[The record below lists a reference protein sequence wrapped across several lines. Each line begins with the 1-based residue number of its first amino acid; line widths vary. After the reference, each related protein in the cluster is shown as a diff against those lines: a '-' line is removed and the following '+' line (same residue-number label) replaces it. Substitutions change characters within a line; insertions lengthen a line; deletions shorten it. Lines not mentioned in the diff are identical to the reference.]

1 MSNPEKI
8 LKVAKK
14 NQKLAGAVL
23 HSVSKAQS
31 KYIPKGKVFS
41 PCIEKASVLF
51 ESSVIS
57 NSVTKSSTIELEGEN
72 VCNKE
77 REKILSSEI
86 SELYSS
92 SSKFEILKEEE
103 VIELSSSFESQEEE
117 SGSFSKLELEQALE
131 VAPYLN
137 REILTEED
145 IKSVLDLLRQNPEIQ
160 SVIRTHQDLTS
171 SFQNLSI
178 GPSTP
183 YQI

>member
-8 LKVAKK
+8 LKVVKK
-14 NQKLAGAVL
+14 NQKLAGVVL
-23 HSVSKAQS
+23 HPVAKAQS
-31 KYIPKGKVFS
+31 KYILKGKVFS
-41 PCIEKASVLF
+41 PPTEKASVLS

-57 NSVTKSSTIELEGEN
+57 NSITENSTIELEDEN

-77 REKILSSEI
+77 REKVLSYEI

-117 SGSFSKLELEQALE
+117 SGSFSELELEQILE

-145 IKSVLDLLRQNPEIQ
+145 IKVF
-160 SVIRTHQDLTS
+160 LTFS
-171 SFQNLSI
+171 IKTPRFNLSSEHTKI
-178 GPSTP
+178 
-183 YQI
+183 